1 MKKLVNFALVAILIA
16 LCSTWALATT
26 INPIEGASILVGDK
40 LFSNFG
46 ITGADPLSVSIA
58 PLIGPG
64 VGVYGIQINGPFF
77 ASAGKM
83 VDFAFTY
90 TVEVVPPTN
99 PAMIVGI
106 ETAIVPSVQNC
117 GGLCMIDVTEGVW
130 DAGFGAGNL
139 VATSTLG
146 IGDVSDPPAEPGDQL
161 VIDPGLK
168 KVWVVKDIGLTNN
181 ATNPNASVGV
191 SLIFQRFE
199 QTAVPEPTSLILLG
213 SGLGALALFGWR
225 RRK

>member
-1 MKKLVNFALVAILIA
+1 MKKLMNFALVALLIA
-16 LCSTWALATT
+16 LCSPWVLADS
-26 INPIEGASILVGDK
+26 INPIEGAYIQVGDK

-46 ITGADPLSVSIA
+46 ITGAPAESVSIQA
-58 PLIGPG
+58 LIGPG
-64 VGVYGIQINGPFF
+64 DGVYGIQINGPFV
-77 ASAGKM
+77 ASGGSK
-83 VDFAFTY
+83 DFAFTY

-99 PAMIVGI
+99 PNQIIGI
-106 ETAIVPSVQNC
+106 QTAILPSIQNC
-117 GGLCMIDVTEGVW
+117 NGECVIDVTEGVW

-146 IGDVSDPPAEPGDQL
+146 IGDVADPPAEPGDQL
-161 VIDPGLK
+161 VINPGLK
-168 KVWVVKDIGLTNN
+168 KVWVVKDIFLQAPVG
-181 ATNPNASVGV
+181 ASAGV

-199 QTAVPEPTSLILLG
+199 QTPVPEPTSLILLG